1 LATTPPRRID
11 GCDFVYRV
19 LEKKIQTNYNGNN
32 EKHRTMSKRQYC
44 AITGIKLTEEDTY
57 SEKSCSYANFV
68 EGFRARHKIP
78 VADLRLFVATLKRK
92 L

>member
-1 LATTPPRRID
+1 
-11 GCDFVYRV
+11 
-19 LEKKIQTNYNGNN
+19 
-32 EKHRTMSKRQYC
+32 MSKREYC
-44 AITGIKLTEEDTY
+44 AITGIKLTEQDTY
-57 SEKSCSYANFV
+57 SEKGCSYANFV

>member
-1 LATTPPRRID
+1 M
-11 GCDFVYRV
+11 
-19 LEKKIQTNYNGNN
+19 KKR
-32 EKHRTMSKRQYC
+32 EYC

-78 VADLRLFVATLKRK
+78 VRDLRKFVDELKFK